1 MTASASASASASA
14 GALAPSRLRR
24 GATRTGARIFVDAAF
39 SALLFVGTI
48 VGVIALATLIW
59 TIVDDGWAR
68 LMADPA
74 AFLTSYVSRLPA
86 RAGIKAAL
94 VGSAWLMALTALF
107 SFPIGVG
114 AAIYLE
120 EFAPRNRVTNFVEA
134 NIANLAGVP
143 SVVYGLLG
151 LGIFA
156 RFLRMGPSLLAGAL
170 TLAVMSLPVIIVAA
184 RESIRAVPESI
195 RLGAYALGAT
205 RWQTVRRQVLPAAMP
220 GTLTGTILA
229 LSRAIG
235 ETAPL
240 LVIGLPIVIFSL
252 PNDLRDPV
260 SALPLLI
267 FDWTSRPQPAFA
279 EAAAAASIV
288 LLALLLAMNAV
299 AIFLRNRYTIRW

>member
-1 MTASASASASASA
+1 VTAAAEAF
-14 GALAPSRLRR
+14 APSSLRR
-24 GATRTGARIFVDAAF
+24 GASRTTRQIATDVVF
-39 SALLFVGTI
+39 SVVLFAGTFI
-48 VGVIALATLIW
+48 GVIALITLIW
-59 TIVDDGWAR
+59 TIFENGWTRLADDP
-68 LMADPA
+68 L
-74 AFLTSYVSRLPA
+74 AFLTGFVSRFPA
-86 RAGIKAAL
+86 RAGIKVAL
-94 VGSAWLMALTALF
+94 VGSAYLMVLTALF
-107 SFPIGVG
+107 CFPVGVG

-151 LGIFA
+151 LGIFV

-184 RESIRAVPESI
+184 REAIRAVPESI
-195 RLGAYALGAT
+195 RLAAYALGAT
-205 RWQTVRRQVLPAAMP
+205 KWQAVRRQVLPAAMP

-240 LVIGLPIVIFSL
+240 LVIGLPIVIFNL
-252 PNDLRDPV
+252 PNDVRDPV

-267 FDWTSRPQPAFA
+267 FDWTSRAQPAYA
-279 EAAAAASIV
+279 DAAAAASIV

>member
-1 MTASASASASASA
+1 MSTASASAA
-14 GALAPSRLRR
+14 GLAPSRVRR

-39 SALLFVGTI
+39 SVLLFAATI
-48 VGVIALATLIW
+48 VGVVALATLIW

-74 AFLTSYVSRLPA
+74 AFLTNYVSRLPA

-94 VGSAWLMALTALF
+94 VGSAYLMALTALF
-107 SFPIGVG
+107 CFPIGVG

-120 EFAPRNRVTNFVEA
+120 EFAPRNRVTNFVET
-134 NIANLAGVP
+134 NISNLAGVP

-170 TLAVMSLPVIIVAA
+170 TLAVMSLPVIIVAS
-184 RESIRAVPESI
+184 REAIRAVPESI

-279 EAAAAASIV
+279 QAAAAASIV

-299 AIFLRNRYTIRW
+299 AIYLRNRYTIRW

>member
-1 MTASASASASASA
+1 MSATAQAFT
-14 GALAPSRLRR
+14 PSRLRK
-24 GATRTGARIFVDAAF
+24 GATRTGAKIFVDTAF
-39 SALLFVGTI
+39 SVLLFVGTV

-59 TIVDDGWAR
+59 TILDNGWER
-68 LMADPA
+68 LTADPV
-74 AFLTSYVSRLPA
+74 AFLSNYVSRLPA

-94 VGSAWLMALTALF
+94 VGSAYLMALTALF
-107 SFPIGVG
+107 CFPIGVG

-120 EFAPRNRVTNFVEA
+120 EFAPRNRVTNFVES

-184 RESIRAVPESI
+184 RESIRAVPQSV

-205 RWQTVRRQVLPAAMP
+205 KWQAVRSQVLPAAIP

-299 AIFLRNRYTIRW
+299 AIFLRNRYAIRW

>member
-1 MTASASASASASA
+1 VTASAEV
-14 GALAPSRLRR
+14 LAPSRLRR
-24 GATRTGARIFVDAAF
+24 GASRTGFKIFVDAAF
-39 SALLFVGTI
+39 AVLLFMGTI

-59 TIVDDGWAR
+59 TIVDQGWDR
-68 LMADPA
+68 LLADPA
-74 AFLTSYVSRLPA
+74 AFLSNYVSRLPA

-94 VGSAWLMALTALF
+94 VGSAYLMALTALF
-107 SFPIGVG
+107 TFPVGVG

-120 EFAPRNRVTNFVEA
+120 EFAPRNRVTDFVEA

-170 TLAVMSLPVIIVAA
+170 TLTVMSLPVVIVAG
-184 RESIRAVPESI
+184 REAIRAVPDGI

-205 RWQTVRRQVLPAAMP
+205 KWQTVSRQVLPAAMP

-279 EAAAAASIV
+279 AAAAAASII

>member
-1 MTASASASASASA
+1 MTVSASTAE
-14 GALAPSRLRR
+14 LAPSRLRR
-24 GATRTGARIFVDAAF
+24 GATRTGAKIFIDAAF
-39 SALLFVGTI
+39 SVLLFVGTI
-48 VGVIALATLIW
+48 VGVVALATLIW
-59 TIVDDGWAR
+59 TIVDDGWPR
-68 LMADPA
+68 LAADPA
-74 AFLTSYVSRLPA
+74 AFLTNYVSRLPA

-94 VGSAWLMALTALF
+94 VGSAYLMLLTTLF
-107 SFPIGVG
+107 CFPVGVG

-120 EFAPRNRVTNFVEA
+120 EFAPRNRVTNFVET
-134 NIANLAGVP
+134 NISNLAGVP

-151 LGIFA
+151 LGVFA
-156 RFLRMGPSLLAGAL
+156 RFLRLGPSLLAGAL

-184 RESIRAVPESI
+184 REAIRAVPESI

-205 RWQTVRRQVLPAAMP
+205 KWQTVRRQVLPAALP

-252 PNDLRDPV
+252 PNDVRDPV

-299 AIFLRNRYTIRW
+299 AIYLRNRYTIRW

>member
-1 MTASASASASASA
+1 VTASAA
-14 GALAPSRLRR
+14 ALAPSRLRR
-24 GATRTGARIFVDAAF
+24 GATRTGAKILLDAAF
-39 SALLFVGTI
+39 SMVLFAGTI

-59 TIVDDGWAR
+59 TIVDDGWGR
-68 LMADPA
+68 LAADPA
-74 AFLTSYVSRLPA
+74 AFLGNYVSRLPA

-94 VGSAWLMALTALF
+94 VGSAYLMLLTALF
-107 SFPIGVG
+107 CFPVGVG

-156 RFLRMGPSLLAGAL
+156 RLLRMGPSLLAGAL

-184 RESIRAVPESI
+184 RESVRAVPESI

-205 RWQTVRRQVLPAAMP
+205 RWQTVRRQVLPAALP

-240 LVIGLPIVIFSL
+240 LVIGLPIVIFTL

-279 EAAAAASIV
+279 QAAAAASIV

>member
-1 MTASASASASASA
+1 VTASSSV
-14 GALAPSRLRR
+14 GVLVPSRLRR
-24 GATRTGARIFVDAAF
+24 GATRSGLKILIDGAF
-39 SALLFVGTI
+39 SVLLFVGTI

-59 TIVDDGWAR
+59 TIFDDGWAR
-68 LMADPA
+68 LVADPV
-74 AFLTSYVSRLPA
+74 AFMTSYVSRLPA

-94 VGSAWLMALTALF
+94 AGSAYLMVLTALF
-107 SFPIGVG
+107 CFPVGVG

-156 RFLRMGPSLLAGAL
+156 RFLRMGPSLVAGAL

-184 RESIRAVPESI
+184 RESIRAVPDGI
-195 RLGAYALGAT
+195 RLGAFALGAT

-267 FDWTSRPQPAFA
+267 FDWTSRPQAAFA
-279 EAAAAASIV
+279 AAAAAASIV